1 MAETK
6 TIRAPKEPI
15 IHKDKLG
22 RVIAIEDFVAYPS
35 HNQLM
40 FGKVTKLNPKM
51 VGVSKVSKGGHWRD
65 TTNKYPSDLV
75 RLDAQD
81 MTWWL
86 LKNSA

>member
-1 MAETK
+1 MTNEK
-6 TIRAPKEPI
+6 KRKEIPV
-15 IHKDKLG
+15 HKDKLG
-22 RVIAIEDFVAYPS
+22 RVLAIEDFVAYPDRNS
-35 HNQLM
+35 LA

-51 VGVSKVSKGGHWRD
+51 VGIAKVSKGGSWRD
-65 TTNKYPSDLV
+65 TTNKYSTDLV